1 MTQWFNELWFLTL
14 EAAPWLLLGLVIAA
28 LIKAFSDQLAIAKYL
43 SGESTGAITRA
54 AFIGAPLPLCSC
66 GVVPAV
72 LGLKDAGAGRGPSM
86 AFLVATPETGPDSI
100 SVSYG
105 MLGPVYAIARPI
117 AAILGAIVTGV
128 VSGRLAGPA
137 PDHAATTSPSAAVD
151 GCCSEERDSGCCGGE
166 TNPTAAS
173 CCDSTPS
180 ITGHCDSDEAASG
193 ASCCGNGEATSR
205 TDQPSARDRLSG
217 GFAYAFGQV
226 LIDIVPWMVF
236 GLAVA
241 ATAVVLIPDGF
252 FDNAWGLVGS
262 YLLMAVIG
270 IPMYVCAT
278 ASTPIAAGLLVA
290 GMSPGAALVFL
301 LAGPATNIGTLG
313 ILRKHFGNRLITL
326 YLVTVIA
333 CALVA
338 GIALDLLWRAF
349 DWSLPSGAAAG
360 HAMEANA
367 IGIASLAVL
376 TAVTIHAYWRR
387 RRARS
392 APSQGSGQASG
403 EEACGCASERDG
415 SR

>member
-1 MTQWFNELWFLTL
+1 MTQWFDELWFLTL

-43 SGESTGAITRA
+43 SGESTGAIVRA

-117 AAILGAIVTGV
+117 AAIIGAIVTGV
-128 VSGRLAGPA
+128 VSGRLAGPMPA
-137 PDHAATTSPSAAVD
+137 DSATTTAD
-151 GCCSEERDSGCCGGE
+151 GCCGEEKDSGCCD
-166 TNPTAAS
+166 TTPASASTAS
-173 CCDSTPS
+173 CCAPENDTA
-180 ITGHCDSDEAASG
+180 TA
-193 ASCCGNGEATSR
+193 CCGDDVPAG
-205 TDQPSARDRLSG
+205 PGARERLSG

-226 LIDIVPWMVF
+226 LIDIVPWMVL
-236 GLAVA
+236 GLAIA

-313 ILRKHFGNRLITL
+313 ILRKHFGARLIGV

-338 GIALDLLWRAF
+338 GISLDLLWQAF
-349 DWSLPSGAAAG
+349 DWSLPSSAAAG
-360 HAMEANA
+360 HAMEANWLG
-367 IGIASLAVL
+367 IGSLAVL
-376 TAVTIHAYWRR
+376 AAVTIHAYWRR
-387 RRARS
+387 RQVRQVPRH
-392 APSQGSGQASG
+392 GSG
-403 EEACGCASERDG
+403 EEACGCSQDRDG

>member
-1 MTQWFNELWFLTL
+1 MTQWFDELWFLTL

-43 SGESTGAITRA
+43 SGESTGAIVRA

-117 AAILGAIVTGV
+117 AAIIGAIVTGV
-128 VSGRLAGPA
+128 VSGRLAGPMPA
-137 PDHAATTSPSAAVD
+137 DPATTSTSAAAD
-151 GCCSEERDSGCCGGE
+151 SCCGEEKDTSCCGGE
-166 TNPTAAS
+166 KNKPTTA
-173 CCDSTPS
+173 CCDSSPS
-180 ITGHCDSDEAASG
+180 ITGHCDEDETAAG
-193 ASCCGNGEATSR
+193 SCCGTQTAAADGAA
-205 TDQPSARDRLSG
+205 PGARERLSG

-226 LIDIVPWMVF
+226 LIDIVPWMVL
-236 GLAVA
+236 GLAIA

-313 ILRKHFGNRLITL
+313 ILRKHFGTRLIGV

-338 GIALDLLWRAF
+338 GISLDLLWHAF
-349 DWSLPSGAAAG
+349 DWSLPSSAAAD
-360 HAMEANA
+360 HAMEADWLG
-367 IGIASLAVL
+367 IGSLAVL
-376 TAVTIHAYWRR
+376 AAVTIHAYWRR
-387 RRARS
+387 RQARQ
-392 APSQGSGQASG
+392 AP
-403 EEACGCASERDG
+403 EEGACGCSPDRDG

>member
-43 SGESTGAITRA
+43 SGESTGAVVRA

-105 MLGPVYAIARPI
+105 LLGPVYAVARPI
-117 AAILGAIVTGV
+117 AAIIGAIVTGLI
-128 VSGRLAGPA
+128 SGRLGPMRA
-137 PDHAATTSPSAAVD
+137 ESAATGESVVTDS
-151 GCCSEERDSGCCGGE
+151 CCGEEKTTGCCGGE
-166 TNPTAAS
+166 ESQPTAA
-173 CCDSTPS
+173 CCDSSPS
-180 ITGHCDSDEAASG
+180 ITGHCDESESAAG
-193 ASCCGNGEATSR
+193 SCCGGQTTAVGAASPGTRE
-205 TDQPSARDRLSG
+205 RLSG

-226 LIDIVPWMVF
+226 LIDIVPWMLF

-262 YLLMAVIG
+262 YALMAVLG

-313 ILRKHFGNRLITL
+313 ILRKHFGSRLIGV

-338 GIALDLLWRAF
+338 GISLDLLWGVF
-349 DWSLPSGAAAG
+349 DWSLPSSAAAD
-360 HAMEANA
+360 HAMEANGVGLA
-367 IGIASLAVL
+367 ALAVL

-387 RRARS
+387 RQARQV
-392 APSQGSGQASG
+392 P
-403 EEACGCASERDG
+403 EEGACGCSQDG
-415 SR
+415 DGPR

>member
-1 MTQWFNELWFLTL
+1 MRQWLDELWFLTL

-28 LIKAFSDQLAIAKYL
+28 LIKAFSDRLAIAKYL
-43 SGESTGAITRA
+43 SGESTGAIVRA
-54 AFIGAPLPLCSC
+54 ALIGAPLPLCSC

-105 MLGPVYAIARPI
+105 MLGPVYAIARPV
-117 AAILGAIVTGV
+117 AAIIGAIVTGLV
-128 VSGRLAGPA
+128 GGRFGGPA
-137 PDHAATTSPSAAVD
+137 ATVTTTDSG
-151 GCCSEERDSGCCGGE
+151 GCCSGGEAANPAAGCCN
-166 TNPTAAS
+166 T
-173 CCDSTPS
+173 TPS
-180 ITGHCDSDEAASG
+180 ITGHCNDEPATG
-193 ASCCGNGEATSR
+193 SCCGGDTAASETASPGTR
-205 TDQPSARDRLSG
+205 ERLSN

-226 LIDIVPWMVF
+226 LIDIMPWMVF

-313 ILRKHFGNRLITL
+313 ILRKHFGNRLIAL
-326 YLVTVIA
+326 YLATVIA

-338 GIALDLLWRAF
+338 GIVLDLLWRAF
-349 DWSLPSGAAAG
+349 DWSLPSAATAG
-360 HAMEANA
+360 HAMEADWP
-367 IGIASLAVL
+367 GIVSLIAL
-376 TAVTIHAYWRR
+376 AAVTIHAYWRR
-387 RRARS
+387 QRARRL
-392 APSQGSGQASG
+392 P
-403 EEACGCASERDG
+403 EEGACGCSADRDG

>member
-43 SGESTGAITRA
+43 SGESTGAIVRA

-105 MLGPVYAIARPI
+105 LLGPVYAIARPI
-117 AAILGAIVTGV
+117 AAIIGAIVTGV
-128 VSGRLAGPA
+128 ISGRLAGPMPAA
-137 PDHAATTSPSAAVD
+137 PATAGASSAAD
-151 GCCSEERDSGCCGGE
+151 ACCGEEKDSGCCDSTPANTSTASCCGPE
-166 TNPTAAS
+166 NDTAAS
-173 CCDSTPS
+173 CC
-180 ITGHCDSDEAASG
+180 GDEAPAGPG
-193 ASCCGNGEATSR
+193 ARE
-205 TDQPSARDRLSG
+205 RLSG

-226 LIDIVPWMVF
+226 LIDIVPWMLL
-236 GLAVA
+236 GLAIA

-313 ILRKHFGNRLITL
+313 ILRKHFGSRLIGV

-338 GIALDLLWRAF
+338 GIGLDLLWRAF
-349 DWSLPSGAAAG
+349 DWSLPSGAAGG
-360 HAMEANA
+360 HAMEANWL
-367 IGIASLAVL
+367 GIASLAVL
-376 TAVTIHAYWRR
+376 AAVTIHAYWRR
-387 RRARS
+387 RQARKV
-392 APSQGSGQASG
+392 PGQGSG
-403 EEACGCASERDG
+403 E
-415 SR
+415 

>member
-1 MTQWFNELWFLTL
+1 MTQWFDELWFLTL

-28 LIKAFSDQLAIAKYL
+28 LIKAFSDQLAIAKHL
-43 SGESTGAITRA
+43 SGESTGAIARA

-105 MLGPVYAIARPI
+105 LLGPVYAIARPV
-117 AAILGAIVTGV
+117 AAIIGAIVTGV
-128 VSGRLAGPA
+128 VSGRLAGPL
-137 PDHAATTSPSAAVD
+137 PVDPATTSASAAAD
-151 GCCSEERDSGCCGGE
+151 SCCGEEKDSGCCDTAPVTAATASSCAPKNDTAACCGDDLPAG
-166 TNPTAAS
+166 PTAR
-173 CCDSTPS
+173 
-180 ITGHCDSDEAASG
+180 E
-193 ASCCGNGEATSR
+193 
-205 TDQPSARDRLSG
+205 RLSG
-217 GFAYAFGQV
+217 GFSYAFGQV
-226 LIDIVPWMVF
+226 LIDIMPWMF
-236 GLAVA
+236 LGLAIA

-313 ILRKHFGNRLITL
+313 ILRKHFGTRLIGL

-338 GIALDLLWRAF
+338 GISLDVLWHAF
-349 DWSLPSGAAAG
+349 DWSLPSSAAAG
-360 HAMEANA
+360 HAMDANWLG
-367 IGIASLAVL
+367 IGSLAVL
-376 TAVTIHAYWRR
+376 AAVTIHAYWRR
-387 RRARS
+387 RQARQV
-392 APSQGSGQASG
+392 P
-403 EEACGCASERDG
+403 EEGACGCSQDRDR

>member
-105 MLGPVYAIARPI
+105 MLGPVYAIARPV
-117 AAILGAIVTGV
+117 AAIIGAIVTGV

-137 PDHAATTSPSAAVD
+137 PDHAATTSASSAD
-151 GCCSEERDSGCCGGE
+151 SCCGEEKDSGCCGGE
-166 TNPTAAS
+166 TNPSAAS
-173 CCDSTPS
+173 CSDSTPS
-180 ITGHCDSDEAASG
+180 VTSRCDSDETASG
-193 ASCCGNGEATSR
+193 ASCCGNDEATSR
-205 TDQPSARDRLSG
+205 TDQPSARERLSG

-338 GIALDLLWRAF
+338 GVVLDLLWRVF

-387 RRARS
+387 QRARRA
-392 APSQGSGQASG
+392 PDQGPGQASG
-403 EEACGCASERDG
+403 EEACGCASDRDG